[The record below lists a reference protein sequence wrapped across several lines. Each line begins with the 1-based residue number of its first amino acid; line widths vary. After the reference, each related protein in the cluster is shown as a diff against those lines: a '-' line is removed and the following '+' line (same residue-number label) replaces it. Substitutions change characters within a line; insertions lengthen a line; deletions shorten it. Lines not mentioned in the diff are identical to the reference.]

1 MDFERQDVPPT
12 SNADSL
18 KKELTLLVQSELSK
32 EEINANTIYSKIK
45 EKIGAENADDA
56 MLNFAINTAMSK
68 ITKAKKAAVVLP
80 KAEFKKQVDLVVG
93 WALIKI
99 KGKDESEIGELGKN
113 NTNDQGYGTGGDLI
127 VLKDFKIK

>member
-1 MDFERQDVPPT
+1 MDFGRQDVPST

-18 KKELTLLVQSELSK
+18 KRELTFLVQSELSK
-32 EEINANTIYSKIK
+32 EEININAIYSKIN
-45 EKIGAENADDA
+45 EKIGAENIDDA
-56 MLNFAINTAMSK
+56 MLNFAINTAVGE
-68 ITKAKKAAVVLP
+68 ITKAKKAGVILS

-93 WALIKI
+93 WSLIRV

-113 NTNDQGYGTGGDLI
+113 NTDDTSYGTGGDSI